1 MLLNRCVEA
10 DLRDIAGSAP
20 DTAVKVSMTVK
31 RVVIV
36 FAGGGSCL
44 QFVGKHS
51 TCEAQESG
59 VCP

>member
-44 QFVGKHS
+44 QFVRKHS
-51 TCEAQESG
+51 TCEAQ
-59 VCP
+59 